1 MNPKVITSINESW
14 WAAVSITLEF
24 LLKVEEMHG
33 KPQVSKIGGRLMF
46 LLPTFTTHPTTD
58 AIQGAS

>member
-1 MNPKVITSINESW
+1 VITSINKSW
-14 WAAVSITLEF
+14 WAAVSITPEF
-24 LLKVEEMHG
+24 LFKVEEMDG
-33 KPQVSKIGGRLMF
+33 KTQISKIGGRLLL